1 MAAGSIE
8 SAASERSR
16 CSSNASGVLVD
27 TLKSHSRIAKIAMPR
42 GSKPGERRGGRQKG
56 TPNKTVVA
64 KAAHILAAAAK
75 APSFSAYIRLFQLA
89 EDYDRDLAVALAKR
103 PQKQTEIAECRERLA
118 RTLKDLLPYEKPR
131 LTTTKVQGDR
141 NAPLF
146 DLTMLSDKELT
157 FLRRTV
163 LKARQI
169 DEGDDAA

>member
-1 MAAGSIE
+1 
-8 SAASERSR
+8 
-16 CSSNASGVLVD
+16 
-27 TLKSHSRIAKIAMPR
+27 MPR

-64 KAAHILAAAAK
+64 KAAHILVAAGKTAK
-75 APSFSAYIRLFQLA
+75 APSFSAYIRLFELA
-89 EDYDRDLAVALAKR
+89 EDYDRDLTVALAKR
-103 PQKQTEIAECRERLA
+103 PQNRTEIVECRERLA

-146 DLTMLSDKELT
+146 DLTALSDKELA

-163 LKARQI
+163 LKAQQV
-169 DEGDDAA
+169 DELQ

>member
-1 MAAGSIE
+1 
-8 SAASERSR
+8 
-16 CSSNASGVLVD
+16 
-27 TLKSHSRIAKIAMPR
+27 MPR

-64 KAAHILAAAAK
+64 KAAYILATAGETAK
-75 APSFSAYIRLFQLA
+75 APSFSAYTRLFELA

-103 PQKQTEIAECRERLA
+103 PRNQAEIVKRQERLA

-146 DLTMLSDKELT
+146 DLSTLSDKELK

>member
-1 MAAGSIE
+1 
-8 SAASERSR
+8 
-16 CSSNASGVLVD
+16 
-27 TLKSHSRIAKIAMPR
+27 MPR

-64 KAAHILAAAAK
+64 KAAHILAAAGETAK

-103 PQKQTEIAECRERLA
+103 PRNRTEIAECRERLA

-146 DLTMLSDKELT
+146 DLTMLSDKELA

>member
-1 MAAGSIE
+1 
-8 SAASERSR
+8 
-16 CSSNASGVLVD
+16 
-27 TLKSHSRIAKIAMPR
+27 MPR
-42 GSKPGERRGGRQKG
+42 GSKPGERRGGRQRG

-64 KAAHILAAAAK
+64 KAAHILAAAGETAK

-103 PQKQTEIAECRERLA
+103 PRNRAEIAECRERLA

-146 DLTMLSDKELT
+146 DLTMLSDKELA

-169 DEGDDAA
+169 NEGDDAA